1 MQRVIRNIGFFLL
14 LIGAS
19 HWIFPL
25 FNMRNRFLLMFGE
38 HQLYAA
44 IAAVAVGGILFALS
58 FRKKKEEKK

>member
-1 MQRVIRNIGFFLL
+1 MQRVLRNIGFFLL

-19 HWIFPL
+19 HWLFPL
-25 FNMRNRFLLMFGE
+25 FNARNRFLALFGE

-44 IAAVAVGGILFALS
+44 IAALAVGGVLFALS